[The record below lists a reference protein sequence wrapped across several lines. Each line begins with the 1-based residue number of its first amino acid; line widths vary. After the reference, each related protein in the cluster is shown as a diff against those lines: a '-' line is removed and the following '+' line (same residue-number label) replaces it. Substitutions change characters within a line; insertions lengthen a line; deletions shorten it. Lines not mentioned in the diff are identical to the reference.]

1 MNRRHATGNIMG
13 LFKRPYRTLL
23 SCLFFSLSSQAAWSQ
38 VCTVS
43 AIAPLFGA
51 YQATGSGSG
60 ANGSVSVSCVVLGTI
75 GQNIF
80 YTIKL
85 DLSSQAQD
93 TQRRMQS
100 GSNHLRYN
108 LYCDGGF
115 NNIWADGGSST
126 CTKTGG
132 QANLLG
138 TLLTVFPV
146 YGNIPGG
153 QFVASGSYTDS
164 ISVQVLY

>member
-1 MNRRHATGNIMG
+1 MNRRHATGHILG
-13 LFKRPYRTLL
+13 FLKRSYRTLL
-23 SCLFFSLSSQAAWSQ
+23 TCLFFSLSPQAAWSQ
-38 VCTVS
+38 VCTAS
-43 AIAPLFGA
+43 ANAPVFGA

-60 ANGSVSVSCVVLGTI
+60 ANGSVSVSCVVLGTLS
-75 GQNIF
+75 QNVF
-80 YTIKL
+80 YTVKL
-85 DLSSQAQD
+85 DLGSQAQG

-108 LYCDGGF
+108 LYCDGSF
-115 NNIWADGGSST
+115 NSIWADGGSST
-126 CTKTGG
+126 CTKSGG
-132 QANLLG
+132 QASLLG